1 MGEERETM
9 TKKIKERVKW
19 IKKLNSV
26 ECDMKNKKWY
36 ARWVVKWCFSI
47 HLGTKLS
54 NFLLKVYTCTLRKV
68 KKEWK
73 KNGKKWDFKMMLLK
87 VKS

>member
-9 TKKIKERVKW
+9 TKRIKEKVKW
-19 IKKLNSV
+19 KKKLNSV

-36 ARWVVKWCFSI
+36 VRWVVKWCFSI

-54 NFLLKVYTCTLRKV
+54 NSFLKVYTCALKKV

-73 KNGKKWDFKMMLLK
+73 KVRF
-87 VKS
+87 